1 MFYQC
6 YYRVKIGFHP
16 VFFFSICFFFVIW
29 EVISII
35 IALINDQVRSCLV
48 VNTYFVCLFVY
59 FICDVHHQ
67 AKVRSCLAVDTLSG
81 QLQWVVEGKIISNR
95 TVQSLTRNWS
105 WSSSKSYLKE
115 PMYFLISE
123 GANHLLYHL
132 LGKLILNHLQNHRGK
147 PFVQRKA
154 WKLDWPFDS
163 WDEQGSL
170 GMVRQE

>member
-1 MFYQC
+1 MFYHC
-6 YYRVKIGFHP
+6 YYRAKICLHP
-16 VFFFSICFFFVIW
+16 VFFSSICFFFVIG
-29 EVISII
+29 ELFSII
-35 IALINDQVRSCLV
+35 VALINDQVRSCLDV
-48 VNTYFVCLFVY
+48 DTDFVCLFVC

-67 AKVRSCLAVDTLSG
+67 AQVRSCLAVDTESG

-95 TVQSLTRNWS
+95 TVQTLTRN

-115 PMYFLISE
+115 PKYLLISE

-132 LGKLILNHLQNHRGK
+132 LRKLILNHLQNHRGK

-154 WKLDWPFDS
+154 WKFDWPFDS
-163 WDEQGSL
+163 RDEQRSL